1 MECAL
6 TTAVVAYDV
15 DMTGHDDRFDIVT
28 LVVRAR
34 EGDIDAFESLVDR
47 YETKLLRFCLRTLGD
62 RQDAEDVVQD
72 TLVQAWKSLN
82 TLSEP
87 AAFGTWIYRLASN
100 KCTDMLRRRMARP
113 SDAQDPDDMRIHAD
127 SRVSVEK
134 SVEART
140 ALEHF
145 SERSPDAFVSAASNL
160 GAPPDGGSQLRRGGH
175 DSGRQRRQCARSH
188 PQGSS
193 CPRRGDGGMD
203 MNEHVAGSGAEP
215 DQTDDAHHGNR
226 TLSFAVSSMNI

>member
-1 MECAL
+1 MGPTFPGTDCAL
-6 TTAVVAYDV
+6 TAPTVAYDM
-15 DMTGHDDRFDIVT
+15 DMTRHDDRFDLVT

-82 TLSEP
+82 ALSEP
-87 AAFGTWIYRLASN
+87 SAFGTWIYRLASN

-113 SDAQDPDDMRIHAD
+113 SDAQDPDDMSIHPDGRA
-127 SRVSVEK
+127 SVEK

-140 ALEHF
+140 ALQHF
-145 SERSPDAFVSAASNL
+145 SSVL
-160 GAPPDGGSQLRRGGH
+160 Q
-175 DSGRQRRQCARSH
+175 
-188 PQGSS
+188 
-193 CPRRGDGGMD
+193 
-203 MNEHVAGSGAEP
+203 
-215 DQTDDAHHGNR
+215 
-226 TLSFAVSSMNI
+226 TLSSEQRVTWVLHQMEGLSYAEVAATLGISEGSVRGRIHRARTAIMEGMEGWT